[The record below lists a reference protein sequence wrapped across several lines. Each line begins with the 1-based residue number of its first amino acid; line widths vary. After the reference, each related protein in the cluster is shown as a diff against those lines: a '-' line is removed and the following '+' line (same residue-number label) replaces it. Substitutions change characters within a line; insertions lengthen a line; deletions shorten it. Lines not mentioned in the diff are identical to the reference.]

1 MAGTL
6 MQVLDSTI
14 ANVAL
19 PHMQA
24 TLGAT
29 QDSITWVLTSYII
42 ASAIAIPVTGWLAD
56 RVGSRNLFLFS
67 VVLFVIASMLCGIA
81 TTLPEMVA
89 FRLFQG
95 VAGAFIVPLAQ
106 TVMLDL
112 NPPSAP
118 GRTMAIYGMGR
129 SEERRVGKAWVR
141 RCLSRW
147 RTCT

>member
-1 MAGTL
+1 MSATPAADFAPLKVKHKGLLTTAVMAGTL
-6 MQVLDSTI
+6 MHGLDSTI

-29 QDSITWVLTSYII
+29 QDSITWVRTSYII

-67 VVLFVIASMLCGIA
+67 VVRVVIASMLCGIA

-95 VAGAFIVPLAQ
+95 VAGAFIVPLDRKS
-106 TVMLDL
+106 TRL
-112 NPPSAP
+112 NS
-118 GRTMAIYGMGR
+118 
-129 SEERRVGKAWVR
+129 SH
-141 RCLSRW
+141 
-147 RTCT
+147 

>member
-1 MAGTL
+1 MSATPAADFAPLKVKHKGLLTIAVKAGTL

-89 FRLFQG
+89 FRLFQ
-95 VAGAFIVPLAQ
+95 
-106 TVMLDL
+106 
-112 NPPSAP
+112 
-118 GRTMAIYGMGR
+118 R
-129 SEERRVGKAWVR
+129 SEEHTSEFQSLMRISYAVF
-141 RCLSRW
+141 CLKKK
-147 RTCT
+147 THKK

>member
-1 MAGTL
+1 
-6 MQVLDSTI
+6 
-14 ANVAL
+14 
-19 PHMQA
+19 MQA
-24 TLGAT
+24 TMGAT

-67 VVLFVIASMLCGIA
+67 VVLFVITSMLCGIA

-106 TVMLDL
+106 TVMLDRKSTRL
-112 NPPSAP
+112 NS
-118 GRTMAIYGMGR
+118 
-129 SEERRVGKAWVR
+129 SH
-141 RCLSRW
+141 
-147 RTCT
+147 

>member
-1 MAGTL
+1 MSATPAADFAPLKVKHKGLLTIAVKAGTL

-81 TTLPEMVA
+81 TTLPAMVA

-95 VAGAFIVPLAQ
+95 VAGEI
-106 TVMLDL
+106 
-112 NPPSAP
+112 
-118 GRTMAIYGMGR
+118 GRASCG
-129 SEERRVGKAWVR
+129 ERGGQY
-141 RCLSRW
+141 L
-147 RTCT
+147 

>member
-1 MAGTL
+1 MSATPAADCAPLKVKHKGLLTSAVMAGTL

-19 PHMQA
+19 THMQA

-29 QDSITWVLTSYII
+29 QDSITCVLTSYII

-95 VAGAFIVPLAQ
+95 VTGAFIVPLAH
-106 TVMLDL
+106 TDRKSTRL
-112 NPPSAP
+112 NS
-118 GRTMAIYGMGR
+118 
-129 SEERRVGKAWVR
+129 SH
-141 RCLSRW
+141 
-147 RTCT
+147 